1 MTSLLPSTTPLYCM
15 QQVKVSISATLGCSL
30 TSSQHLSEKM
40 QSVVLTGHNYIIK
53 RGKLE
58 QY

>member
-1 MTSLLPSTTPLYCM
+1 MISLLHSTSPPCCM
-15 QQVKVSISATLGCSL
+15 QQVKVSISATQACSL

-40 QSVVLTGHNYIIK
+40 QSPVVTGHNYDFK